1 MDALRELFTT
11 PVGLL
16 SLAVI
21 LGVLV
26 IGGYMS
32 RWINQQIER
41 DEANQRR

>member
-1 MDALRELFTT
+1 MGALKELFTT

-21 LGVLV
+21 VGVLV
-26 IGGYMS
+26 IGGDMG

-41 DEANQRR
+41 DEARQRR